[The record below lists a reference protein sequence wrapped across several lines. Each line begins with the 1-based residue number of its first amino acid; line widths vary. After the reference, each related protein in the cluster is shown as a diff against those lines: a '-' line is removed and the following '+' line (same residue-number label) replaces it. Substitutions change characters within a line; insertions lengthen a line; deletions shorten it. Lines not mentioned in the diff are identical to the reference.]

1 MSVFCVF
8 GNQVWGTVGG
18 TDLARALLL
27 KKVRAKRPFYKLI
40 SERGGWNG
48 IHLPFSY
55 KHGIVFLM
63 HGLLCVI

>member
-40 SERGGWNG
+40 SERGGG
-48 IHLPFSY
+48 TAYVCHFRTKIALFS
-55 KHGIVFLM
+55 
-63 HGLLCVI
+63 